1 MAYLIGFIFL
11 LPLMALVEAWHNKK
25 LERRRGLNWNS

>member
-1 MAYLIGFIFL
+1 MTYLIALAFI
-11 LPLMALVEAWHNKK
+11 LPLMGLIEAIHNKK